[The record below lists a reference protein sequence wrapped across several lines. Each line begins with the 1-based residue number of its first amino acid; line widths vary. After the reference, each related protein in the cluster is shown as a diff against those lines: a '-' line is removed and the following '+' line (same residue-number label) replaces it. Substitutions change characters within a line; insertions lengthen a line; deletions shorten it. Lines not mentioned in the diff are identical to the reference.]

1 MAKQDSTPSPT
12 IENAGG
18 RTLGE
23 VEDHD
28 QETARR
34 YKEEYPW
41 SDQLAVE
48 IGVRLVSARLALS
61 GAIERRVNEVAPGSF
76 ARFGVLRTLQ
86 LAPGQRMTQKEISQ
100 RQGVTSGNV
109 TRLID
114 GLEKDGLVKRSAND
128 RDRRLTYVELTP
140 AGKDLGSQLLPAVA
154 RFSEQVCAGFTD
166 AEKRQLRDL
175 LRRYKSYVRSA
186 LEDNVGDSGRSS

>member
-1 MAKQDSTPSPT
+1 MAKQDGTPSSA
-12 IENAGG
+12 IENADA
-18 RTLGE
+18 RSL
-23 VEDHD
+23 EDHD

-48 IGVRLVSARLALS
+48 IGVRLVSARLALG
-61 GAIERRVNEVAPGSF
+61 GAVERRVNEIAPGSF

-114 GLEKDGLVKRSAND
+114 GLERDGLVKRSAND
-128 RDRRLTYVELTP
+128 SDRRLTYVELTQ
-140 AGKDLGSQLLPAVA
+140 AGKELGSQLLPAVA
-154 RFSEQVCAGFTD
+154 RFSAQVCSAFTD

-175 LRRYKSYVRSA
+175 LRRYKSYVTRA
-186 LEDNVGDSGRSS
+186 LEGDPADSDRSS